1 MRKLKKLLAAVLA
14 GTMVITS
21 LTGCGGSGSSSK
33 GPLTIEQIK
42 KNGKLIVATE
52 AAYEPFEYLD
62 KDGETIIGYNADL
75 FKEIC
80 NDLGVELD
88 YMDVPFQG
96 ILAGL
101 EAKKYDIVG
110 ATLWNYKR
118 ES

>member
-75 FKEIC
+75 FKEILIIWMYRFRAFSPVLRQR
-80 NDLGVELD
+80 N
-88 YMDVPFQG
+88 M
-96 ILAGL
+96 I
-101 EAKKYDIVG
+101 
-110 ATLWNYKR
+110 
-118 ES
+118 

>member
-62 KDGETIIGYNADL
+62 KDGETIKARIFIGN
-75 FKEIC
+75 
-80 NDLGVELD
+80 LD
-88 YMDVPFQG
+88 RKSTR
-96 ILAGL
+96 LNSSHR
-101 EAKKYDIVG
+101 
-110 ATLWNYKR
+110 T
-118 ES
+118 

>member
-1 MRKLKKLLAAVLA
+1 M
-14 GTMVITS
+14 
-21 LTGCGGSGSSSK
+21 
-33 GPLTIEQIK
+33 
-42 KNGKLIVATE
+42 
-52 AAYEPFEYLD
+52 
-62 KDGETIIGYNADL
+62 

-110 ATLWNYKR
+110 ATLGITKERADKYTMTVPIQKR
-118 ES
+118 YNSFYQEKGQR